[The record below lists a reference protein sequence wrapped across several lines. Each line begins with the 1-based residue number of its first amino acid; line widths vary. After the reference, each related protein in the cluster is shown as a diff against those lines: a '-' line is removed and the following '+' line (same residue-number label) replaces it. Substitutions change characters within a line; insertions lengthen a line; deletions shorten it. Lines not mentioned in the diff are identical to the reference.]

1 MKFTNRVWNSPV
13 IRFANLKGGH
23 HINLIELKKPYAKGI
38 KFAIHATDERYT
50 CSMHTSYE
58 LARER
63 FDLMVVTAKHNDQ
76 LIELGEINHSKPYPN
91 VRIISKPTTT
101 QVTVCT
107 S

>member
-1 MKFTNRVWNSPV
+1 MRKLPKRGWNGPL
-13 IRFANLKGGH
+13 IRYANLKGGH

-63 FDLMVVTAKHNDQ
+63 FDLMVVIAKHNDQ
-76 LIELGEINHSKPYPN
+76 LIELGEIDHSKPYPN
-91 VRIISKPTTT
+91 HKTII
-101 QVTVCT
+101 QQEAICT